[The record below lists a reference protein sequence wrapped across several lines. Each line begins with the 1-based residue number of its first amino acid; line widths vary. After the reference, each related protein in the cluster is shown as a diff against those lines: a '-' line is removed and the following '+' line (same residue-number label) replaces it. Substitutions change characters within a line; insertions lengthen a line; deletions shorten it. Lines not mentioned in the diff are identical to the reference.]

1 MTGLYDKIYELQN
14 EKTLTFLYRAPKF
27 EMQPLN
33 NRLLAKEYQKI
44 FQTSEKVAFD
54 MAHR

>member
-33 NRLLAKEYQKI
+33 NRLMAKEYQKI